1 MTDVTPEYA
10 EACRSYLEQ
19 VRLVY
24 TYSHL
29 INQAGRLYGLKT
41 RHSQAR
47 VFRPISKARRTP
59 RPSFHINGC
68 CRTQGPIGK
77 TTATQLSPYAHSA
90 GKCRRHR
97 C

>member
-1 MTDVTPEYA
+1 MMDVTPEYA

-29 INQAGRLYGLKT
+29 INQSGRLHGLKT
-41 RHSQAR
+41 RHSQTRA
-47 VFRPISKARRTP
+47 FRPISKARRTP
-59 RPSFHINGC
+59 RPSFRIGGC
-68 CRTQGPIGK
+68 CRTQEPIGK
-77 TTATQLSPYAHSA
+77 TTATQLSPYVHSV
-90 GKCRRHR
+90 GKYRQRR